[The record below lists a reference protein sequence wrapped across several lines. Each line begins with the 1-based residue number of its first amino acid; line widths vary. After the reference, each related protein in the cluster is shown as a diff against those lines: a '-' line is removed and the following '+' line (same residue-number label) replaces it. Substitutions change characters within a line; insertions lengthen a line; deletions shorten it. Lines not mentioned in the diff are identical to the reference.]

1 MDELITLLADLVIEE
16 INHVDDNNTPNTWL
30 VLGSSINSFINIYY
44 HFGRRKQNETS
55 NRLLTS
61 KYTQT
66 TISSSTETDH
76 QSTSQKHSI
85 KQITFY
91 SDKQS
96 GRTDKRNGYQQVT
109 ELIQQGQCNVL
120 CCYRLNRLHRNLKM
134 H

>member
-1 MDELITLLADLVIEE
+1 M
-16 INHVDDNNTPNTWL
+16 
-30 VLGSSINSFINIYY
+30 
-44 HFGRRKQNETS
+44 
-55 NRLLTS
+55 LLTS

-76 QSTSQKHSI
+76 QSTSRKHSI
-85 KQITFY
+85 QHITFY